1 MPRGNSGSLGSGMTG
16 LAAVGQAEMV
26 QAAEMV
32 STALGEGLLASPPQ
46 PGAAQRPAATAKPAS
61 QELTACSVLLAW
73 KSLHS

>member
-46 PGAAQRPAATAKPAS
+46 PGAA
-61 QELTACSVLLAW
+61 
-73 KSLHS
+73 